1 MTPKGSALA
10 RLSAQVPEREGEAVR
25 ERGRA
30 NRGGVEYILMEEHV
44 GAVYFARI
52 PDLGRF
58 MKDRGLQVHEDVL
71 RTLSDLVLSLVGE
84 EGNDGSGSRG

>member
-10 RLSAQVPEREGEAVR
+10 RLSPPTLKREDEAVR

-30 NRGGVEYILMEEHV
+30 NRGGVEHILIEERA

-58 MKDRGLQVHEDVL
+58 MADRGLQVHEDVL

>member
-1 MTPKGSALA
+1 MTPKGLA
-10 RLSAQVPEREGEAVR
+10 IAVPRPQSPGPAARVPRATAVPD
-25 ERGRA
+25 RA
-30 NRGGVEYILMEEHV
+30 DLETILMEERD

-58 MKDRGLQVHEDVL
+58 MAARKLHVAEDVL
-71 RTLSDLVLSLVGE
+71 ETLSDLVLSLVGE